1 MLVYDVV
8 TMKQNKHIANQFQHL
23 EGITTGEAARISERS
38 RKADVEEAA
47 RLKALFSTP
56 EQQPVL
62 SAGDEFEQ
70 RIMRGPSE
78 ADLKQMQRDEDAQ
91 RWQEREMTPEELAE
105 QEKWDAFAHDT
116 AVKAVRSHRI
126 DVKQKKAKAERVHV
140 HIVPMAPGMGATEHM
155 LSVNS
160 HYHQEHKSGEVDV
173 AS

>member
-1 MLVYDVV
+1 MLVYYVV
-8 TMKQNKHIANQFQHL
+8 TMKQNKQIANQFQHL

-78 ADLKQMQRDEDAQ
+78 ADLREMQRDEDAH
-91 RWQEREMTPEELAE
+91 RWQEREMSPEELAE
-105 QEKWDAFAHDT
+105 QEKWDAFAHET

-126 DVKQKKAKAERVHV
+126 VVKEKKAKPERIHV
-140 HIVPMAPGMGATEHM
+140 NILPMTPGMSATEHM

-160 HYHQEHKSGEVDV
+160 HFHHEHNSGQVDR